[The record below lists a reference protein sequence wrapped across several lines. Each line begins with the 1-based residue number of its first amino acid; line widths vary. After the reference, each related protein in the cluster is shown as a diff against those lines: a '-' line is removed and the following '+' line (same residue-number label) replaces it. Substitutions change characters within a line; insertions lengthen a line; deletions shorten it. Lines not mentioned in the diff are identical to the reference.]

1 MIGIIVKTYFY
12 DDVVLINFV
21 IMGIALTVS
30 ATLHAPFTAVFLT
43 CGIFNNYSLILP
55 LLIFVFV
62 SFIVSKKNIS
72 FYGIQ
77 YFFTKAK
84 EIKNARVFYLYFL
97 VCLVFF
103 FNLQIETYEVIFV

>member
-62 SFIVSKKNIS
+62 SFIVSKKIYPFTVYSIS
-72 FYGIQ
+72 
-77 YFFTKAK
+77 
-84 EIKNARVFYLYFL
+84 
-97 VCLVFF
+97 
-103 FNLQIETYEVIFV
+103 LQKQKR